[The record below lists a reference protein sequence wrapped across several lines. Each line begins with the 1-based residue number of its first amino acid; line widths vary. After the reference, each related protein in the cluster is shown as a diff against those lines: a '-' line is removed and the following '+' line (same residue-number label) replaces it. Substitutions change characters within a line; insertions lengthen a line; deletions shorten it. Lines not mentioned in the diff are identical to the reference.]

1 MLYKSGRKYICGLLL
16 FSHSVVSDF
25 GGSHGLQHA
34 RFPCPSLSA
43 WVCSDSCSLSQWW
56 HPIIFSITPFSYPQ
70 SFPAWDLFPMS
81 LYYASDGQ
89 SIGASASVLPKNTQ
103 SWFPLRLT
111 DMISLLS
118 KRLSSL
124 FSSTTILKASVFSN
138 VLQCSAWFMVQFS
151 HLSMTTGKT
160 IALTI
165 QTFVDKVMSLY
176 LNMLSGLSGVSA
188 S

>member
-1 MLYKSGRKYICGLLL
+1 
-16 FSHSVVSDF
+16 
-25 GGSHGLQHA
+25 
-34 RFPCPSLSA
+34 
-43 WVCSDSCSLSQWW
+43 
-56 HPIIFSITPFSYPQ
+56 
-70 SFPAWDLFPMS
+70 
-81 LYYASDGQ
+81 
-89 SIGASASVLPKNTQ
+89 
-103 SWFPLRLT
+103 
-111 DMISLLS
+111 MISLLS